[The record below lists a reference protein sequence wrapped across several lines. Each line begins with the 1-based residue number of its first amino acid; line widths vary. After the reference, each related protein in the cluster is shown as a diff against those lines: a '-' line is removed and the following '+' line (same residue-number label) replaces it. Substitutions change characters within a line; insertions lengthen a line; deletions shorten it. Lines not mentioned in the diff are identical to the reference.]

1 MQTGN
6 LTPQPALTWSSDF
19 CAFEFQF
26 QQFMHSTLKT
36 LRNNLGDAL
45 SRGLGTEVVG
55 ALTKYVKVVAYP
67 SMIRLLAFGARAG
80 VHRGELYNFKRHE
93 WRMGNFLLD
102 SADFSKGRQAGLEQ
116 TEKRMQ
122 GHSGFSICNAA
133 VSRRGNAQRAVSS
146 FVYEQDRAAQ
156 AEEEFAFLTHI
167 DCKCQTIEIT
177 LDIRKRA
184 PAAFGF
190 CGMPATEMLS
200 ACL

>member
-1 MQTGN
+1 M
-6 LTPQPALTWSSDF
+6 
-19 CAFEFQF
+19 
-26 QQFMHSTLKT
+26 
-36 LRNNLGDAL
+36 
-45 SRGLGTEVVG
+45 VG

-122 GHSGFSICNAA
+122 GHSGFSLCNAA
-133 VSRRGNAQRAVSS
+133 VARRGSVQRAVSA
-146 FVYEQDRAAQ
+146 FLYEQQRAA
-156 AEEEFAFLTHI
+156 EIGEEFDFCSHL
-167 DCKCQTIEIT
+167 DCKCQAIEIT

-190 CGMPATEMLS
+190 CGVPATEMLS
-200 ACL
+200 ARL